1 MTSHTS
7 TKNSPFIIGIDLGT
21 TNSTVAYINTMA
33 GHKGQIEIFEIPQ
46 LMEEGVVRPHHIL
59 PSFIYLPGEYEL
71 TDKAAALPWNPDV
84 PYIVGEHAKT
94 LGARVSGHL
103 VTSAKSWLCHSRVD
117 RKAAILP
124 WGSESVPKRV
134 SPVEASAYY
143 LKHMKDAWNYT
154 MAQDNADHL
163 FEKQQII
170 ITIPAS
176 FDETARELTAEAA
189 RVAGIE
195 RFTMLE
201 EPQAAFYCWV
211 ASHASDLDSV
221 FNKERLVLVMD
232 IGGGTTDFNL
242 IRAWKETGKLQFE
255 RVAVGEHL
263 MLGGDNMDLAI
274 AREVEKK
281 ILGQKARL
289 DYQRWLSLAQQGRF
303 AKESLLD
310 NTDSDKLT
318 LSILG
323 RGRSVIGGT
332 LKTEITRQEVEET
345 VLEGF
350 FKFVDISEEVEKD
363 RRTGFQELG
372 LPFVQDTI
380 VPRHL
385 ASFLNKHASTPALS
399 QFKDTRTGKS
409 FVKPDTILFNGGVFN
424 SVSIRSRTL
433 EILKQWFGNDA
444 FSLEALENTRFE
456 HAVSIGA
463 AYYGMVLRGKGT
475 RISGGSG
482 RAYYV
487 GVEGI
492 TASAGF
498 LALLCIVP
506 RGFEEGE
513 ELHLQSPEF
522 QVMTNKP
529 VSFPLYTSSYRV
541 GDKPGDVVAAH
552 KKDFIQMPPIK
563 TVLHFGKKTGS
574 AKIPV
579 TLGIKLTEFGTLDV
593 WCESRTTPHRW
604 KLAFQVRG
612 DTVDE
617 EQALTDFH
625 TLDAGLVDESCELIK
640 TAFQSAKESQD
651 ADVNPENVVKKLTSL
666 LSLDKNDFPISAIRK
681 LCDVLIELKEYRTKS
696 PQHEARWLNLAGFFL
711 RPGFGSPLDDWR
723 IKELWKLFHSGVS
736 CLTSTQS
743 KLEWWI
749 LWRRVAGGLSHGQQ
763 EQVFNK
769 IAAWLVPSRKRKD
782 TPRVHSAELNEMWM
796 LAASLESLSIRIK
809 TELGDAMLQLIKK
822 GKGKAPSSG
831 YWVMSRLG
839 ARIPFHGPVDRVVPA
854 GTVEKWI
861 EDIFQEPWQN
871 PKEIAYTLTQLAR
884 KTEDRVRDI
893 HEPLRNRITEKL
905 AQFNWAGSLV
915 YKINEYVPAALEDQK
930 SIFGESLPVGLYVE
944 GALEDEF

>member
-7 TKNSPFIIGIDLGT
+7 TKHSPFIIGIDLGT
-21 TNSTVAYINTMA
+21 TNSTVAYINTKA
-33 GHKGQIEIFEIPQ
+33 SHNAQIQIFEIPQ

-59 PSFIYLPGEYEL
+59 PSFLYMPGEYEL
-71 TDKAAALPWNPDV
+71 TERAAALPWNPEIS
-84 PYIVGEHAKT
+84 YIVGEHAKT

-124 WGSESVPKRV
+124 WGAEGVPKRV

-143 LKHMKDAWNYT
+143 LKHMKDAWNHT
-154 MAQDNADHL
+154 MAHDNDGHL

-189 RVAGIE
+189 REAGIE

-211 ASHASDLDSV
+211 ASHSSELDSV
-221 FNKERLVLVMD
+221 FNKDRLVLVMD

-242 IRAWKETGKLQFE
+242 IRAWKEAGKLQFE

-263 MLGGDNMDLAI
+263 MLGGDNMDLAL
-274 AREVEKK
+274 ARDVEKK
-281 ILGQKARL
+281 ILGQKAKL

-303 AKESLLD
+303 AKETLLE
-310 NTDSDKLT
+310 NTGADRLT
-318 LSILG
+318 LSVLG
-323 RGRSVIGGT
+323 KGRSVIGGS

-345 VLEGF
+345 VLDGF
-350 FKFVDISEEVEKD
+350 FKYVDIAEEVEKD

-372 LPFVQDTI
+372 LPFVQDT
-380 VPRHL
+380 VVMRHL
-385 ASFLNKHASTPALS
+385 ASFLNKHASNPALS
-399 QFKDTRTGKS
+399 QFQDPKTGKS

-424 SVSIRSRTL
+424 SASIRSRTL
-433 EILKQWFGNDA
+433 EILKQWFGNTG
-444 FSLEALENTRFE
+444 LEALENTRFE

-482 RAYYV
+482 RAYYI
-487 GVEGI
+487 GYYIGAEGLD
-492 TASAGF
+492 TAGADSI
-498 LALLCIVP
+498 ALVCIVP

-522 QVMTNKP
+522 QVMANRP

-541 GDKPGDVVAAH
+541 GDKPGDVVTAQ
-552 KKDFIQMPPIK
+552 KKDFLQMPPIK
-563 TVLHFGKKTGS
+563 TVLHFGRKTGS
-574 AKIPV
+574 VRIPV

-593 WCESRTTPHRW
+593 WCESRSTTHRW
-604 KLAFQVRG
+604 KLAFQVRC
-612 DTVDE
+612 DMEE

-625 TLDAGLVDESCELIK
+625 TLDAGLVDESCEIIK
-640 TAFQSAKESQD
+640 TAFQSVKEQGT
-651 ADVNPENVVKKLTSL
+651 DVNPENVVKKLTSF
-666 LSLDKNDFPISAIRK
+666 LSLDKNDFPVSVIRK
-681 LCDVLIELKEYRTKS
+681 LWDVLIELKECRTRS
-696 PQHEARWLNLAGFFL
+696 SQHEARWLNLVGFFL
-711 RPGFGSPLDDWR
+711 RPGFGAPLDDWR
-723 IKELWKLFHSGVS
+723 IKELWKLFHGGVS

-743 KLEWWI
+743 KLEWLI
-749 LWRRVAGGLSHGQQ
+749 LWRRIAGGLSHGQQ

-769 IAAWLVPSRKRKD
+769 IAAWLVPGRKRKD

-796 LAASLESLSIRIK
+796 LVASLEALSISIK
-809 TELGDAMLQLIKK
+809 TELGEAMLQLIKK

-839 ARIPFHGPVDRVVPA
+839 ARSPFHGPVDRVVPA
-854 GTVEKWI
+854 GTAEKWI
-861 EDIFQEPWQN
+861 EALLQEPWQN
-871 PKEIAYTLTQLAR
+871 PKEAAYTITQLAR
-884 KTEDRVRDI
+884 KTEDRTRDI
-893 HEPLRNRITEKL
+893 HETLRNRITEKL
-905 AQFNWAGSLV
+905 SQFNWASSLV
-915 YKINEYVPAALEDQK
+915 HKINEYVPAALDEQK
-930 SIFGESLPVGLYVE
+930 SIFGDSLPIGLYVE
-944 GALEDEF
+944 GAQE